1 MAGPTAGFEVVE
13 GVRTHVLRGGD
24 GPPLLFLH
32 GANGGRWLPFMDK
45 LAERFEVIAPEHPG
59 FGRSDTPD
67 WLDSVRDLGH
77 FYQAFMEKLGL
88 SDVTLV
94 GTSLGGWIAAET
106 TLRNAARL
114 RALVLVAAGGVRV
127 KGVRKGDLFL
137 WSQEEL
143 TRNLVHDPALAEKM
157 LAAPLTEEDR
167 NIGLKNRLMTARLAW
182 SPRLYDP
189 ELEKWLHRIATP
201 MLVLWG
207 REDKLIPCAYAERF
221 REMIPHARVRVF
233 DACGHLPHVE
243 KTDEYVSEI
252 IAFSEGARP

>member
-1 MAGPTAGFEVVE
+1 M
-13 GVRTHVLRGGD
+13 LS
-24 GPPLLFLH
+24 
-32 GANGGRWLPFMDK
+32 
-45 LAERFEVIAPEHPG
+45 AP
-59 FGRSDTPD
+59 
-67 WLDSVRDLGH
+67 V
-77 FYQAFMEKLGL
+77 
-88 SDVTLV
+88 
-94 GTSLGGWIAAET
+94 
-106 TLRNAARL
+106 
-114 RALVLVAAGGVRV
+114 
-127 KGVRKGDLFL
+127 
-137 WSQEEL
+137 
-143 TRNLVHDPALAEKM
+143 
-157 LAAPLTEEDR
+157 TEEDR

-201 MLVLWG
+201 TLVLWG